1 MAQGINKVILVG
13 NVGQDPETKA
23 MPNGTMVTNIS
34 IATSESWTD
43 KNTGQKQERT
53 EWHKVVFF
61 NRLAEIVSQ
70 YTRKGSK
77 LYVEGSL
84 RTRQWE
90 QDGIKKYMTEII
102 GSEMQMLDSKNS
114 GEQQQQPR
122 QQQPRQQAPQQQRPK
137 GFNANGTQRSPYAQ
151 APQQQHVQPAGFDE
165 GFDEELGF

>member
-1 MAQGINKVILVG
+1 MAKGINKVILVG

-23 MPNGTMVTNIS
+23 MPNGSMVTNIS

-53 EWHKVVFF
+53 EWHRVVFF

-90 QDGIKKYMTEII
+90 QDGVKKYMTEII
-102 GSEMQMLDSKNS
+102 GSEMQMLDSK
-114 GEQQQQPR
+114 GESQQQHQQNKSQPAPR
-122 QQQPRQQAPQQQRPK
+122 QQRSN
-137 GFNANGTQRSPYAQ
+137 GMNHNGTQRSPYAQ
-151 APQQQHVQPAGFDE
+151 APQQQAPQQQPAGFDDE
-165 GFDEELGF
+165 FDDDLPF

>member
-1 MAQGINKVILVG
+1 MAGINKVIIVG

-23 MPNGTMVTNIS
+23 MPNGSMVTNIS

-43 KNTGQKQERT
+43 KNTGQKQERA

-90 QDGIKKYMTEII
+90 QDGVKKYMTEII
-102 GSEMQMLDSKNS
+102 GSEMQMLDSKSS
-114 GEQQQQPR
+114 GGQMQQQQQR
-122 QQQPRQQAPQQQRPK
+122 TQPAPSQQRPN
-137 GFNANGTQRSPYAQ
+137 GMNPNGTQPSPYAQ
-151 APQQQHVQPAGFDE
+151 APQQQRPQQQPAGFDE
-165 GFDEELGF
+165 EFDDVPF

>member
-23 MPNGTMVTNIS
+23 MPNGSMVTNIS

-114 GEQQQQPR
+114 SEQQQQPR
-122 QQQPRQQAPQQQRPK
+122 QQQPKQQAPQQQRPN

-165 GFDEELGF
+165 GYDEELGF

>member
-23 MPNGTMVTNIS
+23 MPNGSMVTNIS

-53 EWHKVVFF
+53 EWHKIVFF

-114 GEQQQQPR
+114 SEQQQQPR
-122 QQQPRQQAPQQQRPK
+122 QQQPRQQAPQQQRPN

-165 GFDEELGF
+165 GYDEELGF

>member
-1 MAQGINKVILVG
+1 MAKGINKVILVG

-23 MPNGTMVTNIS
+23 MPNGSMVTNIS

-53 EWHKVVFF
+53 EWHRVVFF

-102 GSEMQMLDSKNS
+102 GSEMQMLDSK
-114 GEQQQQPR
+114 GESQQQP
-122 QQQPRQQAPQQQRPK
+122 QQNTSQPAPRQQRSNGMNP
-137 GFNANGTQRSPYAQ
+137 NGTQRSPYAQ
-151 APQQQHVQPAGFDE
+151 APQQQAPQQQPAGFDDE
-165 GFDEELGF
+165 FDDDLPF